1 MGSVE
6 RLVTEARINPY
17 VNKQG
22 KIYGKYLLRSNA
34 RVARKT
40 AYLEILLLFLETFGI
55 YRQLRENYVIR

>member
-1 MGSVE
+1 MESVE

-34 RVARKT
+34 RVVRKIT
-40 AYLEILLLFLETFGI
+40 YLEILLLFLETFGI
-55 YRQLRENYVIR
+55 YRQSKGKI